1 MGKISK
7 ILISNRGEIA
17 VRVIRTCKEMGIKT
31 VAVYSDVDRYCNHV
45 KMADEAYCLGSAELS
60 QSYLNI
66 EKIIA
71 VAKNCGADAIHPGYG
86 FLSENSSF
94 SRATEEGGMVFIGP
108 SPHSIDVMGDKLAA
122 KKAVADFDIPMVPGI
137 DHAIEDLD
145 EAKKIAESLGFP
157 ILIKASAGG
166 GGKGMRVV
174 HEPNEFEEQLGR
186 AISEAKSAFGNGN
199 VFLEKFI
206 TNPRHIEF
214 QIFGDKHGNYLHLF
228 ERECSIQRRHQ
239 KVIEEAPSSVLTEE
253 LRDKMGKA
261 AIKVA
266 KACSYHGAGT
276 VEFMLDGN
284 MNFYFLEMNTRL
296 QVEHP
301 VTELITGKDLVKL
314 QIQIAEGQ
322 KMPFEQKD
330 LKILGHSIELRVY
343 AEDPANHFLPD
354 SGILDSYDIPKGN
367 GIRVDDGF
375 SQGQEI
381 SINYD
386 PLISKL
392 ISFGEDRKEAIEKI
406 LRAISEYNIQ
416 GVETTLAFGSFVF
429 KNQKFIE
436 GDFDTNFV
444 EKHYYPDLKEKKSM
458 DGEEKMAISIFSAW
472 YHEQQ
477 QISSRYSGTGASP
490 SSWKKRFRS

>member
-31 VAVYSDVDRYCNHV
+31 VAVFSDVDRFCNHV
-45 KMADEAYCLGSAELS
+45 QLADEAYCIGPAEPS
-60 QSYLNI
+60 KSYLNI
-66 EKIIA
+66 EKIIS
-71 VAKNCGADAIHPGYG
+71 VAKKCGADAIHPGYG

-94 SRATEEGGMVFIGP
+94 SQATEKEGMTFIGP
-108 SPHSIDVMGDKLAA
+108 SAHSIEVMGNKLAA
-122 KKAVADFDIPMVPGI
+122 KKAVSEFNIPMVPGI
-137 DHAIEDLD
+137 DHAIEDID
-145 EAKKIAESLGFP
+145 EAKKIAGSLGFP

-174 HEPNEFEEQLGR
+174 REPNEFEEQLGR
-186 AISEAKSAFGNGN
+186 AISEAKSAFGDGS
-199 VFLEKFI
+199 VFIEKFI

-214 QIFGDKHGNYLHLF
+214 QVFGDKHGNFLHFF

-253 LRDKMGKA
+253 LREKMGNA
-261 AIKVA
+261 AIEVA

-284 MNFYFLEMNTRL
+284 MDFYFLEMNTRL

-330 LKILGHSIELRVY
+330 IKIHGHSMELRVY
-343 AEDPANHFLPD
+343 AEDPINHFLPD
-354 SGILDSYDIPKGN
+354 SGILDTYDTPKGN

-392 ISFGEDRKEAIEKI
+392 ISHGENRQEAIEKI
-406 LRAISEYNIQ
+406 SRAIAEFKIL
-416 GVETTLAFGSFVF
+416 GVETTLPFGTFVF
-429 KNQKFIE
+429 NNKKFIE

-444 EKHYYPDLKEKKSM
+444 EKYYYPSLKENDEVDK
-458 DGEEKMAISIFSAW
+458 DEKLALSIFSAW
-472 YHEQQ
+472 FHEEN
-477 QISSRYSGTGASP
+477 QINSNFSSAGPSP
-490 SSWKKRFRS
+490 SLWKKRYQS